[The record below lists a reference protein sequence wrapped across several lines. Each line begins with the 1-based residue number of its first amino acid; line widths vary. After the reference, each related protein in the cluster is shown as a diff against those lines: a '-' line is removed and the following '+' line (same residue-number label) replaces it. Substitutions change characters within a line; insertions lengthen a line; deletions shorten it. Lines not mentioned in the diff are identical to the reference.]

1 MFYQCYIIRC
11 TMSCPVYLNPFCW
24 CICWIRWCIRLFF
37 FCPGDD
43 VSRPGGPGGTKVG
56 VLRSHGN
63 HMTTQPG
70 QDNTEDDTT
79 NRSQRYKRTTMYNV
93 ERLVWSRFA
102 ALCFEFVNK
111 WNSFDVYDSLW
122 SLTDRSRNIHK
133 FVAFGVA
140 QGESTGHSQGRQG
153 LDFGCL
159 S

>member
-1 MFYQCYIIRC
+1 
-11 TMSCPVYLNPFCW
+11 MSKGVRKVQHSYHVVPGLSEPVLLVYLLDPLVYSL
-24 CICWIRWCIRLFF
+24 IFF
-37 FCPGDD
+37 GPGDD

-56 VLRSHGN
+56 VLRSHGS

-70 QDNTEDDTT
+70 QDTEDDTT

-93 ERLVWSRFA
+93 QRLVWSRFA